1 MGKKDIIILSIETT
15 CDDTAIAICKY
26 SNDSFSVLSNII
38 SSQIKDHNPF
48 GGVVP
53 ELASREHIK
62 NIIPVLDKAISEA
75 NIKLNDLDYIALTN
89 KGGGLVGSII
99 VGIETAKTL
108 SYLLNIPII
117 SVNHKRGHV
126 LVSMIKNIDNNKY
139 EVIEPEFPM
148 MTLTVSGGHTQI
160 ILIKNFIEWEVVGQT
175 LDDAAG
181 ECYDKVSKILNL
193 GYPGG
198 PIISKM
204 ATTGDKTK
212 IKFPRPMIGS
222 GDFNFSFSGL
232 KTAVLYE
239 TEKIKKEN
247 LKISVDD
254 VCASAQD
261 AINDILTRKS
271 LKAIEKY
278 SPKIFILAGGV
289 SANRDLRD
297 RLKNEIEKNTES
309 KFMMPEIPNCMD
321 NALMINIAAYFNLKN
336 NIGIYNYKDIE
347 MSIERKV

>member
-1 MGKKDIIILSIETT
+1 MKDNTIILSIETT

-26 SNDSFSVLSNII
+26 NGNDFSVLSNVI

-62 NIIPVLDKAISEA
+62 NIIPVLDSAIKESG
-75 NIKLNDLDYIALTN
+75 ISLNDIDYIAITN
-89 KGGGLVGSII
+89 KGGGLIGSMVVGT
-99 VGIETAKTL
+99 ETAKTL
-108 SYLLNIPII
+108 SYLLNKPMI
-117 SVNHKRGHV
+117 SVNHIRGHV
-126 LVSMIKNIDNNKY
+126 SASLISKKEENNY
-139 EVIEPEFPM
+139 SIIEPNYPIM
-148 MTLTVSGGHTQI
+148 ALTVSGGHTQI
-160 ILIKNFIEWEVVGQT
+160 VLIKDFNTWEVVGQT

-204 ATTGDKTK
+204 ALNGDKNK

-239 TEKIKKEN
+239 YEKVKNNKNITIED
-247 LKISVDD
+247 I
-254 VCASAQD
+254 CASAQD
-261 AINDILTRKS
+261 AINDTLTKKS
-271 LKAIEKY
+271 LKAAQKY
-278 SPKIFILAGGV
+278 NPNIFILAGGV
-289 SANRDLRD
+289 SANKDLRE
-297 RLKNEIEKNTES
+297 RLKEAIEKNTEAIFLTPDI
-309 KFMMPEIPNCMD
+309 KNCMD
-321 NALMINIAAYFNLKN
+321 NALMINVAAYFNLKN
-336 NIGIYNYKDIE
+336 NQNIFDYKEIKMDIN
-347 MSIERKV
+347 RQV

>member
-1 MGKKDIIILSIETT
+1 MDKKDIIILSIETT

-26 SNDSFSVLSNII
+26 NNNSFTVLSNII

-75 NIKLNDLDYIALTN
+75 NIKLDDLDYIALTN

-99 VGIETAKTL
+99 VGIETAKAL

-117 SVNHKRGHV
+117 SVNHIRGHV
-126 LVSMIKNIDNNKY
+126 LISMIKNINENKY
-139 EVIEPEFPM
+139 EIIEPDFPM

-160 ILIKNFIEWEVVGQT
+160 VLIKNFFEWEVIGQT

-204 ATTGDKTK
+204 ALNGNKTK

-232 KTAVLYE
+232 KTAVLYSTSAE
-239 TEKIKKEN
+239 AMVDKGTTKED
-247 LKISVDD
+247 I
-254 VCASAQD
+254 CASAQD
-261 AINDILTRKS
+261 AINDVLTRKS

-289 SANRDLRD
+289 SANKDLRD

-309 KFMMPEIPNCMD
+309 KFMMPEIQNCMD

-336 NIGIYNYKDIE
+336 NTGLSDYKNIE
-347 MSIERKV
+347 MNIERKV